1 MQGPA
6 ILILMT
12 GGMLAPLCA
21 RPQGEAVVRFAP
33 ATGLVAQKDSTAKV
47 ALGVRVQNRAAFRR
61 VEENGSGEDVVDFR
75 VRRLRLKVEGF
86 LLARRL
92 EYKVQLGFSK
102 QDLDLGDGSS
112 VAAPLL
118 DAIVLYRLLPG
129 TKVGLGQMRMPGG
142 RLMINSDATWKTPDR
157 SVAVN
162 GASLDRDVGVHLF
175 QDLALGSQRMHV
187 RAAVTQGEGRAPGAG
202 DNGLCYTGR
211 LDWLPLGPFQG
222 NGEFSEGDLRY
233 EESLKLAVA
242 VAYSTDRRA
251 SRTRAQRGLPL
262 PMGQQRTI
270 NTFFADMHLKYRG
283 WGWQNEFNRRLA
295 DGSPLVLDPTGLVL
309 AGVNEG
315 WGFTSQLGRML
326 GERSQ
331 VVAMAAMVRHDPD
344 VGRLYPDWDEAL
356 LGYNRF
362 LRGHAVKLQGAV
374 GRSWTK
380 GNALNGPALGQWTA
394 VIQLQWGIG

>member
-61 VEENGSGEDVVDFR
+61 VEENGSREDVVDFR

-142 RLMINSDATWKTPDR
+142 GRPGRVPPACSTPP
-157 SVAVN
+157 SGGN
-162 GASLDRDVGVHLF
+162 PCHS
-175 QDLALGSQRMHV
+175 GS
-187 RAAVTQGEGRAPGAG
+187 
-202 DNGLCYTGR
+202 
-211 LDWLPLGPFQG
+211 
-222 NGEFSEGDLRY
+222 
-233 EESLKLAVA
+233 
-242 VAYSTDRRA
+242 
-251 SRTRAQRGLPL
+251 
-262 PMGQQRTI
+262 
-270 NTFFADMHLKYRG
+270 
-283 WGWQNEFNRRLA
+283 
-295 DGSPLVLDPTGLVL
+295 
-309 AGVNEG
+309 
-315 WGFTSQLGRML
+315 
-326 GERSQ
+326 
-331 VVAMAAMVRHDPD
+331 
-344 VGRLYPDWDEAL
+344 
-356 LGYNRF
+356 
-362 LRGHAVKLQGAV
+362 
-374 GRSWTK
+374 
-380 GNALNGPALGQWTA
+380 
-394 VIQLQWGIG
+394 